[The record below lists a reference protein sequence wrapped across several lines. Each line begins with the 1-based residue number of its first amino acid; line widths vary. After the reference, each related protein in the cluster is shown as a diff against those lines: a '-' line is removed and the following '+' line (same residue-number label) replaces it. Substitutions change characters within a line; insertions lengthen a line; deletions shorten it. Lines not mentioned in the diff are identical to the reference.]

1 MRRLVLGCAVL
12 LLTVGIVAACEPSP
26 AEAPS
31 SPDAGVVLIAQ
42 GSGQA
47 TGRSSGARFPPLTL
61 TAGLGVAL
69 AGLVAGTVNTI
80 AGSGTLVSFPALL
93 AVGFP
98 PLVANVSNS
107 VGLVPGS
114 VSGAVAYRR
123 ELSGQRARG
132 FRMAVPAF
140 LGALTGAALLLAL
153 PPRVFEAIVP
163 ALVGISSVLVLV
175 QPRLRRHLQPGEGA
189 ARGGVALTAG
199 VFLTAVYGGYFGAA
213 QGVLLLGV
221 LGLLLGDHL
230 QRLNAMKNVLA
241 AIANGVAGAVYML
254 LAPVAWPAVLVL
266 AASSVV
272 GGQVGGH
279 LGRRIPEAGLRV
291 VVGVVGL
298 AAAVWLQLSRG

>member
-1 MRRLVLGCAVL
+1 MRRVVLGCVVL
-12 LLTVGIVAACEPSP
+12 LLAVGVATAD
-26 AEAPS
+26 APS
-31 SPDAGVVLIAQ
+31 RAEPTRPGPDTRVVVAEGSAGTSARSPGP
-42 GSGQA
+42 GSP
-47 TGRSSGARFPPLTL
+47 RLTV

-69 AGLVAGTVNTI
+69 AGLMAGTVNTI

-132 FRMAVPAF
+132 LRLAGPAF
-140 LGALTGAALLLAL
+140 LGGLAGAALLLAL
-153 PPRVFEAIVP
+153 PPGVFEAVVP
-163 ALVGISSVLVLV
+163 ALVAISSILVLA
-175 QPRLRRHLQPGEGA
+175 QPRLRRYLQAGEGT
-189 ARGGVALTAG
+189 ARGGVALTVS
-199 VFLTAVYGGYFGAA
+199 VFLTSVYGGYFGAA

-221 LGLLLGDHL
+221 LGLLLGDNL

-241 AIANGVAGAVYML
+241 ATVNGVAGGVYLL
-254 LAPVAWPAVLVL
+254 LAPVAWPAALVL
-266 AASSVV
+266 AASSIV

-279 LGRRIPEAGLRV
+279 VGRRIPETGLRV
-291 VVGVVGL
+291 VVGAVGL
-298 AAAVWLQLSRG
+298 GAAVWLQLSGG